1 MVAWFE
7 LNKRRIAI
15 GLLAVVVFASF
26 LYFVAVPRIA
36 VTGTGT
42 VMAYPDEAHLLF
54 SVRTQNQS
62 AADAAAE
69 NGAKMSIVFS
79 SLAAIGVNKSDI
91 KTISYSLTP
100 TYDSYNYSK
109 VIGYVAINS
118 VEVMV
123 IGAENLPNVGKIID
137 AVVQAGVNQV
147 DGIDFTFVDP
157 NYNALRTEAYQ
168 KAVRDAY
175 SQASGIVGA
184 LGGVIIG
191 VASVSTNFGYGIIQP
206 QVGYGDT
213 NVPKPVT
220 PIESGPQQVTATVN
234 ITYLYL

>member
-1 MVAWFE
+1 MR
-7 LNKRRIAI
+7 KRRIAI
-15 GLLAVVVFASF
+15 GLLAVVVLASF
-26 LYFVAVPRIA
+26 LYFVAVPRVA

-42 VMAYPDEAHLLF
+42 VTAYPDEAQLLF

-62 AADAAAE
+62 AANAAAE
-69 NGAKMSIVFS
+69 NGARMSTVFA
-79 SLAAIGVNKSDI
+79 SLVAIGVNKSDI
-91 KTISYSLTP
+91 RTISYSLMP

-109 VIGYVAINS
+109 IVGYVALNS

-123 IGAENLPNVGKIID
+123 IGAGNLPNVGKIVD

-147 DGIDFTFVDP
+147 DGIYFTFADP

-168 KAVRDAY
+168 KAVQDAN

-191 VASVSTNFGYGIIQP
+191 VASVSTNFGYGIMQP
-206 QVGYGDT
+206 QVGYGCT
-213 NVPKPVT
+213 SVPKPAT